1 MKINRLLKASNQ
13 GHFRSILN
21 VIFYSTQTSKR
32 VIALLTITV
41 FLLGSMGAY
50 AQERTNVTGTVT
62 DAEDGSALPGVN
74 VIVLDS
80 QEAIGSIIGT
90 TTNMDGS
97 YSLDVPE
104 GLNTLEF
111 SFIGYL
117 DLVVEID
124 GRTEIDVELSQDL
137 QLLGDVVVV
146 GYGSQERRQITGS
159 ISSVN
164 EEDFVTGNVNSAAE
178 LIQGKVA
185 GLVVTTPGGNPNQD
199 ATIRL
204 RGVSTFS
211 ANQEPLVVVDG
222 IIGAELKNIDPND
235 IASVDI
241 LKDASAAA
249 IYGTRAAAGV
259 IVVTTKKGA
268 SGRTNVSYN
277 GSVSAIGVGNK
288 TDVLT
293 ANEFRQLS
301 EDTGFPI
308 LDMGGNTIWFDE
320 ITQTGINQIHSLSIS
335 GGNETTNY
343 RISGNFR
350 DNEGIQRGTGF
361 QQMNGRVNMTHNAL
375 NNRLRLTTIL
385 SGTNREESRGF
396 DDAFRYAS
404 TFNPTAP
411 VMGSDI
417 PQSSSAYR
425 EDGYVNTGGFT
436 DIAAFLNFNP
446 VQIIETAE
454 NTAEERRFNLAV
466 RGDLLLDDLIPGL
479 GASVF
484 YSIESSDEVS
494 NLFFARTNKLV
505 GQATQSSLGQGR
517 AERNAF
523 DRRSD
528 LFELTSN
535 YSTNLNRLNLEL
547 LGGYSWQDF
556 QNNGTMIGGGDFIS
570 DFVGSNNLSFA
581 QEFDRGLGDINSFK
595 DTNTL
600 IAGFGRISVNFDDT
614 YFLNASVRR
623 EGSSRFGDNEKWGTF
638 WALGAGADISNLID
652 INHVDNLRVRGSY
665 GITGQDAP
673 ENGLSLLRFAPAGN
687 FFTGGSFVQS
697 FGPVSNNNPDL
708 KWEENKE
715 LNFGLDIGAFNNRL
729 QATFEYY
736 LKTTDDLLFEVQ
748 VPVPPNLFPTT
759 WRNVGRMDN
768 KGIDISLGYDFIQTP
783 TIRWNSFVTFSTFD
797 TKLVEFI
804 DETRFVANAGSPGQN
819 AVNFIRLQEGGELGQ
834 IWAPRFAGVD
844 ENGRELVFDKDGNKI
859 TTDQASQDDGVVAG
873 SGLPDFQLG
882 WTNSL
887 NFRNW
892 DFTAFIRGAF
902 GHDLVNTQ
910 KVFFEHPSNI
920 TSWNVTRSALDLTD
934 IQSAPSFTDRQVENA
949 SFVRL
954 QNFTIGYTV
963 PIENVAFLS
972 DVRRVRLYFSG
983 NNLFTITGY
992 DGIDPEVRF
1001 VDVGSG
1007 AGALAPGIERRAE
1020 WFTTR
1025 SFTVGINLD
1034 F

>member
-1 MKINRLLKASNQ
+1 M
-13 GHFRSILN
+13 N